1 MHICTNIFFLQCQL
15 LLIHDDMLKNIF
27 SQSVLFQDLNGE
39 ILPPVNLKDYLR
51 NITFIMD
58 HVRGDFIIYIDPL
71 FKPIVL
77 YQDMDTKQENL
88 SHTADTTGEC
98 SQLLSNSLATGNSMV
113 SVFVLFF
120 YRATCFILDK

>member
-1 MHICTNIFFLQCQL
+1 M
-15 LLIHDDMLKNIF
+15 
-27 SQSVLFQDLNGE
+27 
-39 ILPPVNLKDYLR
+39 NLKDYLR

-58 HVRGDFIIYIDPL
+58 HVRGDFIIYIDTL

-77 YQDMDTKQENL
+77 QQDMDTKQENV

-113 SVFVLFF
+113 SVFVLLF

>member
-1 MHICTNIFFLQCQL
+1 
-15 LLIHDDMLKNIF
+15 MLKNIF
-27 SQSVLFQDLNGE
+27 LQSVLFQDLNGE
-39 ILPPVNLKDYLR
+39 ILSPVNLKDYLR

-77 YQDMDTKQENL
+77 YQDMDTKQENV

-98 SQLLSNSLATGNSMV
+98 SSCCQIPWQQEIV
-113 SVFVLFF
+113 W
-120 YRATCFILDK
+120 

>member
-1 MHICTNIFFLQCQL
+1 MCTNKKNLLQCQL

-39 ILPPVNLKDYLR
+39 ILSPVNLKDYLR

-58 HVRGDFIIYIDPL
+58 HVPGDFIIYIDPL

-77 YQDMDTKQENL
+77 YQDMDTKQENV
-88 SHTADTTGEC
+88 SHTADTTG
-98 SQLLSNSLATGNSMV
+98 
-113 SVFVLFF
+113 
-120 YRATCFILDK
+120 

>member
-1 MHICTNIFFLQCQL
+1 ME
-15 LLIHDDMLKNIF
+15 ML
-27 SQSVLFQDLNGE
+27 S
-39 ILPPVNLKDYLR
+39 PVNLKDYLR

-77 YQDMDTKQENL
+77 YQDMDTKQENV

-113 SVFVLFF
+113 SVVFF
-120 YRATCFILDK
+120 YFFIEQHVSYWINNEAF

>member
-1 MHICTNIFFLQCQL
+1 
-15 LLIHDDMLKNIF
+15 MLKNIF
-27 SQSVLFQDLNGE
+27 SQSLLFQDLNGK
-39 ILPPVNLKDYLR
+39 ILSPVNLKDYLP

-58 HVRGDFIIYIDPL
+58 HVCGDFIIYIDPL

-77 YQDMDTKQENL
+77 YQDMDTKQENV

-98 SQLLSNSLATGNSMV
+98 SQLLSNSLATGKSMV
-113 SVFVLFF
+113 SVFVLLF